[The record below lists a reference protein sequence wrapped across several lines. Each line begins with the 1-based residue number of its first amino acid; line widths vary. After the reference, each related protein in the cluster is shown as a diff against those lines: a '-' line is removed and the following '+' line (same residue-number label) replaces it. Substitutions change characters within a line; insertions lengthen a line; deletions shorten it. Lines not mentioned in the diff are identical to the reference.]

1 MIDRGTMAK
10 HNHTPVPTVDTD
22 LPLPPPKDNVGGAGS
37 AVPVFREPR
46 VATWLK
52 RTVNKLGYWQMSVLI
67 LGNIAI
73 LFAVAVLCYLWISV
87 SRKSAEGKSVWEM
100 IVFSGWI
107 LRVITLTSI
116 IIRTAMTMQA
126 TVFCMVLASITLQ
139 RGGVLIQNAAAVSIY
154 RFTNSGPHNMILP
167 LFFAQRGWKSDIAMV
182 MTALLSLTTVCSQ
195 FTSTILLMDLG
206 QARIQTPTRKFDVAY
221 GANENQSML
230 SGEFYVSSYT
240 NSWTERPS
248 NLPVFAE
255 KTSENIVLHNRD
267 NDGGLYATGSTIRA
281 FLPLDKKDRDALAE
295 YKGPAAIMD
304 SRVLCMSPYI
314 RELKY
319 YEAGL
324 SVINERGDN
333 YTYPFIE
340 ATVGIDTFL
349 EHQDELLSKGFLTS
363 GVDNPARDIKFYC
376 KTPRI
381 LSYPPPFYE
390 WPLSLCSPVYPGL
403 QSLNSSGERI
413 FDDTFQYTWVVLNM
427 TGYDTL
433 WANSTVM
440 NSTIVNATADA
451 QSGGYGDSVD
461 GEWTKFSF
469 PSPDVETAETLDMSL
484 SLCFSAVTSRNAL
497 ITARANWNLTE
508 PTLVKDADKVRYN
521 STLIRRFLGVE
532 TGTKD
537 DLDHESRQ
545 IADLV
550 NVDDD
555 SSLLVTDNWIT
566 PSLVDELLNQYN
578 FAAAAAMMCIWCSLD
593 VSVHEGYINLFENT
607 LRATTH
613 PALAIQALLT
623 SRALQIYEGR
633 RTDLTTPDTA
643 LLNIIE
649 PFQVP
654 IRISGLSSI
663 LALIAFHI
671 LLMMYV
677 IVLFFKIEGPTSL
690 GQSWQA
696 VAQLEGE
703 ETRETIEFAK
713 KGTDIEVGSWLTE
726 KGIHKER
733 MVIKKGAI
741 MRKSLGP
748 TGSYEEYRRAPHS
761 DSMT

>member
-1 MIDRGTMAK
+1 MAR
-10 HNHTPVPTVDTD
+10 HNHTPVSTVDTD
-22 LPLPPPKDNVGGAGS
+22 LPLPPPKDNVGKTKLAM
-37 AVPVFREPR
+37 PVVREPR
-46 VATWLK
+46 VATWLR
-52 RTVNKLGYWQMSVLI
+52 RTVNKLGYWQLSVLV

-73 LFAVAVLCYLWISV
+73 LFAVAILCYLWSSV
-87 SRKSAEGKSVWEM
+87 SRKSAEGTSVWEM

-139 RGGVLIQNAAAVSIY
+139 RGGVLMQNAAAVSIY

-167 LFFAQRGWKSDIAMV
+167 LFFAQRGWKSDVAMT

-221 GANENQSML
+221 GANENQSM
-230 SGEFYVSSYT
+230 STGEFYVSSYT
-240 NSWTERPS
+240 STWTERPS

-267 NDGGLYATGSTIRA
+267 NDGALYATGSTIRA
-281 FLPLDKKDRDALAE
+281 FLPLEKKDRDALAE

-304 SRVLCMSPYI
+304 SRVFCMSPYV

-319 YEAGL
+319 NEAGY
-324 SVINERGDN
+324 SMVNERGDN
-333 YTYPFIE
+333 YSYPFIE

-376 KTPRI
+376 KTPLL

-403 QSLNSSGERI
+403 QSLNSSGERT
-413 FDDTFQYTWVVLNM
+413 FNDTFQYTWVVLNM
-427 TGYDTL
+427 TGYDWL
-433 WANSTVM
+433 WANSTVNVE
-440 NSTIVNATADA
+440 NSTIDLK
-451 QSGGYGDSVD
+451 SGYGDSVD

-469 PSPDVETAETLDMSL
+469 PSPDVETAESLDMSL

-497 ITARANWNLTE
+497 VTARASWNLTE
-508 PTLVKDADKVRYN
+508 PTLIKDADKVRYN
-521 STLIRRFLGVE
+521 STLIRKFLGVE

-550 NVDDD
+550 NIDDDD

-566 PSLVDELLNQYN
+566 PSLVDASLSQYN
-578 FAAAAAMMCIWCSLD
+578 FAAAAAIMCIWCQLD
-593 VSVHEGYINLFENT
+593 VSVHEGYINIFENT
-607 LRATTH
+607 LRETSH

-633 RTDLTTPDTA
+633 RTDLTTPGTA
-643 LLNIIE
+643 LLNVIE
-649 PFQVP
+649 PFQIP
-654 IRISGLSSI
+654 IRISGLSAI
-663 LALIAFHI
+663 LALIAFHM
-671 LLMMYV
+671 LLMIYV

-703 ETRETIEFAK
+703 ETIETMAFAK
-713 KGTDIEVGSWLTE
+713 KATDVEVESWLTE
-726 KGIHKER
+726 KGTHRER
-733 MVIKKGAI
+733 MVIKKGTV
-741 MRKSLGP
+741 MRKSLGS
-748 TGSYEEYRRAPHS
+748 TGSYEYSRAPHS